1 MIVFI
6 KLQTHY
12 VFCHEPNPKGR
23 VCVFLCLSDAVWS
36 AFTCFVLAATHQAT
50 GALMGCLS
58 LISIISVD
66 FQADFI
72 RVIDEA
78 TNREMLNGGGGDK

>member
-1 MIVFI
+1 MYFVAS
-6 KLQTHY
+6 QTETASLCFSLPVGCCSVCFY
-12 VFCHEPNPKGR
+12 LFCSHCR
-23 VCVFLCLSDAVWS
+23 
-36 AFTCFVLAATHQAT
+36 HQAT

-58 LISIISVD
+58 PISIISVD

-78 TNREMLNGGGGDK
+78 TNKEMLNGGGGNK

>member
-1 MIVFI
+1 MYFVASLTERASLCFS
-6 KLQTHY
+6 LTAG
-12 VFCHEPNPKGR
+12 FCL
-23 VCVFLCLSDAVWS
+23 VCFYLFCSHS
-36 AFTCFVLAATHQAT
+36 RHQAT

-78 TNREMLNGGGGDK
+78 TNKEMLNGEGGNK